1 MSAHDHAFCPVYGS
15 IQLLQEKWVLHIVRA
30 LLEGPHGF
38 NDLGRAVGGVN
49 TTTLSARLELL
60 EQVGVVVKTVESTM
74 PPRTRYELSAAGRA
88 LQQVVDAI
96 DDWARTHMPACRA
109 AEAAGVGR
117 EAPATAA
124 GSGAGHPAHE

>member
-1 MSAHDHAFCPVYGS
+1 MNAHDHTFCPVYDS

-49 TTTLSARLELL
+49 TTTLSARLEHL
-60 EQVGVVVKTVESTM
+60 ERVGVVVKTIESTM
-74 PPRTRYELSAAGRA
+74 PPRTRYELSASGRA

-96 DDWARTHMPACRA
+96 DAWARAHMPACRA
-109 AEAAGVGR
+109 AELAEAAT
-117 EAPATAA
+117 PAAR
-124 GSGAGHPAHE
+124 SGAGHPAHE